1 MVQKLHLLRT
11 PLPWREERA
20 TQCGRLLHQV
30 KAVTLADFTGDDRC
44 TVCLGVR
51 DAQGQGALLAQ
62 VEAAILRGR
71 SSYHARMVPTRD
83 KKGMREK
90 RRRLN
95 DPILFELQA
104 LADLAAR
111 HRKEFQS
118 LVAAHMAE
126 HTMLSPAREG

>member
-1 MVQKLHLLRT
+1 MGQKLHLMRL

-20 TQCGRLLHQV
+20 TQCGLLLHQV
-30 KAVTLADFTGDDRC
+30 KAVALADFTGDDRC

-51 DAQGQGALLAQ
+51 DAQGPGALLAQ

-71 SSYHARMVPTRD
+71 SSYTVRKVVKHDGTT
-83 KKGMREK
+83 REK

-104 LADLAAR
+104 LADLASR
-111 HRKEFQS
+111 HRKEFRS

-126 HTMLSPAREG
+126 HTILSPAREG

>member
-1 MVQKLHLLRT
+1 MGQKLHLMRL

-20 TQCGRLLHQV
+20 TQCGLLLHQV
-30 KAVTLADFTGDDRC
+30 KAVALADFTGDDRC

-51 DAQGQGALLAQ
+51 DTLGENALLHQ
-62 VEAAILRGR
+62 VRDAIFRGL
-71 SSYHARMVPTRD
+71 SSYTIRKVVKHDGTT
-83 KKGMREK
+83 REK
-90 RRRLN
+90 HRRLN

-126 HTMLSPAREG
+126 HTILSPAREG